1 MSNARVM
8 RWVTGG
14 LELLLAIPFLG
25 GLIVLSTV
33 YVALG
38 IMLVLHIVTLIMSR
52 DESEPVYGSVMGI
65 ITSVLAWIP
74 FVGWLLHV
82 VTAVLLLVSASSR
95 GGRYT

>member
-8 RWVTGG
+8 RWVSGG

-38 IMLVLHIVTLIMSR
+38 VMLVLHIVTLIMSR

-95 GGRYT
+95 GGRYR

>member
-8 RWVTGG
+8 RWVSGG

-95 GGRYT
+95 GGRYR